1 MATITEGR
9 GLSSIGGS
17 LREARIAAG
26 YGLDQ
31 VSAALGIRSS
41 YLEALEGGGLD
52 RILGPAYV
60 ESIIVRYAMFAGLD
74 PERFLLS
81 VARGVT
87 DPPNGNGKAST
98 AQVTPR
104 AARRVASPPG
114 SRTEHRPHVRRI
126 ALVTVLLLA
135 LVAVGVFG
143 GLQLDLFSLLGG
155 DSSAGERSAT
165 SAVAAASDSGAVG
178 EGAAATGDSTPP
190 TTVTPDTGDIGS
202 GDSGTADIVPGDG
215 TSAVLAAT
223 TTLRT
228 EHAGPSIGGPQNVAE
243 AGLSA
248 ASPGARGFALE
259 ISASDEAWVEVRD
272 AESGTALHVGAIA
285 KGASISLDADGPVD
299 VVAGR
304 PEVLSVTIDARTVET
319 PNAFRWVVTASGVNA
334 RS

>member
-31 VSAALGIRSS
+31 VGAALGIRSS

-81 VARGVT
+81 VAQGVT
-87 DPPNGNGKAST
+87 DTPNGNGKASS

-114 SRTEHRPHVRRI
+114 SRTEHRPRVRRI
-126 ALVTVLLLA
+126 AVVTVLLLA

-155 DSSAGERSAT
+155 DSSASERSAT
-165 SAVAAASDSGAVG
+165 SAVAAALDSGAVG
-178 EGAAATGDSTPP
+178 EGAASDSTPP
-190 TTVTPDTGDIGS
+190 TTVALETGDIGA
-202 GDSGTADIVPGDG
+202 GDSGTADIVPDDG
-215 TSAVLAAT
+215 TSAVLVAT

-228 EHAGPSIGGPQNVAE
+228 EHAGPSTGGPQNVAE
-243 AGLSA
+243 PGLSA

>member
-17 LREARIAAG
+17 LRETRIAAG
-26 YGLDQ
+26 YGVDQ
-31 VSAALGIRSS
+31 VAAALGIRSG

-60 ESIIVRYAMFAGLD
+60 ESIMVRYAMFLGLD

-87 DPPNGNGKAST
+87 DIVHR

-114 SRTEHRPHVRRI
+114 SETGNRPRVRRI

-178 EGAAATGDSTPP
+178 EGTAPVSGSATPDSAAGDSTPP
-190 TTVTPDTGDIGS
+190 TTVAPDTGDIGS
-202 GDSGTADIVPGDG
+202 GDGP
-215 TSAVLAAT
+215 SAVLVAT

-228 EHAGPSIGGPQNVAE
+228 EQAGPSTGGSQTVAE
-243 AGLSA
+243 PGLSA
-248 ASPGARGFALE
+248 ATPGARGFALE

-272 AESGTALHVGAIA
+272 AESGTALHVGGIA
-285 KGASISLDADGPVD
+285 KGASISLDAVGPVD